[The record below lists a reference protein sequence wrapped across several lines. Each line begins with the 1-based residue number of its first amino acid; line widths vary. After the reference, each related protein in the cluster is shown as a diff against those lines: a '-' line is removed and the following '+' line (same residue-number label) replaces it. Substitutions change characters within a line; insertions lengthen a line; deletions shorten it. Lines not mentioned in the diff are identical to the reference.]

1 MPTRVPEL
9 KGWSDLRE
17 RESSVQIRPGDPI
30 LLAPDYRVD
39 ELTTLYFSSQP
50 FAGHTPETKRN
61 YATDLCLFFNFL
73 WAHGEL
79 WTQATAVDLDDYRY
93 WRQEATENPQRVGGA
108 KWNRE
113 LAALS
118 GLYTWAARPG
128 NAFVAVNP
136 VETRS
141 LTLRSGA
148 VAAVPV
154 QRAKDY
160 RSSNVHWL
168 TPRAFRRWVDVGLRG
183 RTRDGLPSAG
193 WRGRLEARNVAFA
206 RLLYGSGL
214 RRSEGASLL
223 TFEVPELRLEGGRY
237 LVGRV
242 AAAVTRSKKPRTYYV
257 PAEVVGQIESYVES
271 ARARAVRAAQAVG
284 RYDQIT
290 EMRLVV
296 RVTNGP
302 RRIVHWCDRDGVR
315 GRTELNA
322 ASVSERTTFYI
333 EGGGGPEPLWLWL
346 NEQGLPFLPHSWE
359 GVFTAAN
366 DRCRT
371 VLAGGRREHA
381 AVRGVV
387 EAPYLTPHG
396 CRHSFAL
403 YMLVILHY
411 LMDERFGLTP
421 QERRDY
427 RLLYGDAWGMV
438 QMLLGHASRETT
450 VEHYLAPVA
459 DLQLR
464 SLLAIAP
471 AAQAVPVAGS
481 LDGVFARLARE
492 AEGIQDIDDRMA
504 AS

>member
-1 MPTRVPEL
+1 M
-9 KGWSDLRE
+9 
-17 RESSVQIRPGDPI
+17 
-30 LLAPDYRVD
+30 APDYRVD

-50 FAGHTPETKRN
+50 FAGRAPETKRN
-61 YATDLCLFFNFL
+61 YVTDLCLLFNFL
-73 WAHGEL
+73 WMRGKL
-79 WTQATAVDLDDYRY
+79 WTQATAVDIDDFRY
-93 WRQEATENPQRVGGA
+93 WRQEAAENPQHVGGA

-118 GLYTWAARPG
+118 GLYAWATRPG

-141 LTLRSGA
+141 VVLRRSGA
-148 VAAVPV
+148 VASVPV
-154 QRAKDY
+154 QRAKDS

-183 RTRDGLPSAG
+183 FTPDGLPASS
-193 WRGRLEARNVAFA
+193 WKGRLEARNVAYA

-223 TFEVPELRLEGGRY
+223 TFEVPELRLQGGRY
-237 LVGRV
+237 LVGRI

-257 PAEVVGQIESYVES
+257 PAEVVGQIDSYVES
-271 ARARAVRAAQAVG
+271 ARARAVRAAQAIG
-284 RYDQIT
+284 RYDRIV
-290 EMRLVV
+290 EMRLVL
-296 RVTNGP
+296 RVSSGP
-302 RRIVHWCDRDGVR
+302 RRIVHWRDRDGVL
-315 GRTELNA
+315 GQTELNA
-322 ASVSERTTFYI
+322 ASVYERMTFYT
-333 EGGGGPEPLWLWL
+333 EGSRGPEPLWLWL

-366 DRCRT
+366 ERCRT
-371 VLAGGRREHA
+371 VLAVGRHDV

-411 LMDERFGLTP
+411 VMDERFGLSP

-464 SLLAIAP
+464 SLLATAP
-471 AAQAVPVAGS
+471 AAQAAPVAGT